1 MKINKINER
10 KFRADIH
17 LNEEVN
23 QKKIADELGLTKGTV
38 SSKLRKPGRMP
49 TEEFA
54 VICELL
60 GTQIQ
65 DYVLDE

>member
-1 MKINKINER
+1 MIDER
-10 KFRADIH
+10 KFRSDIH
-17 LNEEVN
+17 LSEDVN
-23 QKKIADELGLTKGTV
+23 QNKIAERLGLTKGTV

-54 VICELL
+54 VICQML

-65 DYVLDE
+65 EYVLDQ